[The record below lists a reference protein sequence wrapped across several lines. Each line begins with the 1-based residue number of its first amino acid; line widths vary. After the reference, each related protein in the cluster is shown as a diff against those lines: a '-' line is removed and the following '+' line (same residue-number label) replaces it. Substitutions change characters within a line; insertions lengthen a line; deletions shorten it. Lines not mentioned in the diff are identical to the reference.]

1 MIAKLLDS
9 TLKPYGYRVVPSS
22 ILHDWQKELEPKA
35 RFNASR
41 LPPGAASYLR
51 PDHPRLVEL
60 KRRYASFD
68 RRVTSPLVWVD
79 GSLSA
84 QELRYFR
91 GDNAYVWQL
100 RGPNMDAGA
109 YALATYYAK
118 SIDGLGLLGKLVED
132 DYFGNFTFDI
142 GGTLVSR
149 DLLDSLVELYFLD
162 RHLGLAF
169 AAPGL
174 TVLDIGAGYGRLA
187 HRMLSALPG
196 VTRYLCTDA
205 IAESTF
211 VSEYYL
217 GFRKLDDRAR
227 VIPLDEIEAT
237 LEAESVDLAV
247 NIHSFSECTPSAIE
261 WWIALLARHRVKHLM
276 IVPNA
281 QDHGGALLLTLD
293 RKDMRSIIERHG
305 YRQIAKDPKYR
316 DGVVQRH
323 AINPTCH
330 FLFELAQR

>member
-1 MIAKLLDS
+1 
-9 TLKPYGYRVVPSS
+9 
-22 ILHDWQKELEPKA
+22 
-35 RFNASR
+35 
-41 LPPGAASYLR
+41 
-51 PDHPRLVEL
+51 
-60 KRRYASFD
+60 
-68 RRVTSPLVWVD
+68 
-79 GSLSA
+79 
-84 QELRYFR
+84 
-91 GDNAYVWQL
+91 
-100 RGPNMDAGA
+100 
-109 YALATYYAK
+109 
-118 SIDGLGLLGKLVED
+118 
-132 DYFGNFTFDI
+132 
-142 GGTLVSR
+142 
-149 DLLDSLVELYFLD
+149 
-162 RHLGLAF
+162 
-169 AAPGL
+169 
-174 TVLDIGAGYGRLA
+174 
-187 HRMLSALPG
+187 MLSALPG

>member
-22 ILHDWQKELEPKA
+22 ILHDWQKVEPKA
-35 RFNASR
+35 RFNASH

-51 PDHPRLVEL
+51 PDHPRLIEL

-68 RRVTSPLVWVD
+68 RRVTSPLVWVE

-118 SIDGLGLLGKLVED
+118 SIDALGLLGRLVED
-132 DYFGNFTFDI
+132 DCFGNFTFDI

-149 DLLDSLVELYFLD
+149 DLLDSLVEIYFLD
-162 RHLGLAF
+162 RHLGLAL
-169 AAPGL
+169 APPGL

-196 VTRYLCTDA
+196 VGRYLCTDA

-227 VIPLDEIEAT
+227 VIALDEIEAA
-237 LEAESVDLAV
+237 LEAERVDLAV

-276 IVPNA
+276 IVPNG
-281 QDHGGALLLTLD
+281 QDHAGELLLTLD
-293 RKDMRSIIERHG
+293 RKDMRSIVERHG
-305 YRQIAKDPKYR
+305 YRQIAMDPKYR
-316 DGVVQRH
+316 DRVVQEH

>member
-9 TLKPYGYRVVPSS
+9 TLKPYGYRVVPSA
-22 ILHDWQKELEPKA
+22 ILHDWQKELEPRG

-68 RRVTSPLVWVD
+68 RRVTSPLVWIE

-100 RGPNMDAGA
+100 RGPNMDGGA

-118 SIDGLGLLGKLVED
+118 SIDAHGLLGKLVED

-142 GGTLVSR
+142 CGTLVSR
-149 DLLDSLVELYFLD
+149 DLLDSLVEIYFLD
-162 RHLGLAF
+162 RHLGVAS
-169 AAPGL
+169 AAAGL

-187 HRMLSALPG
+187 HRMLSALPS
-196 VTRYLCTDA
+196 VRRYLCTDA

-211 VSEYYL
+211 LSEYYL

-227 VIPLDEIEAT
+227 VLALNEIEAA
-237 LEAESVDLAV
+237 LEAQSVDLAL
-247 NIHSFSECTPSAIE
+247 NIHSFSECTPSAID

-281 QDHGGALLLTLD
+281 QEHGGELLLTLD

-305 YRQIAKDPKYR
+305 YRQVARDPKYR
-316 DGVVQRH
+316 DRLVQKH

-330 FLFELAQR
+330 FLFELAGR